1 MRTKASGAG
10 RNVEALLAVDFFVS
24 DLEDFVVFGE
34 EDFLVVDFLAVEV
47 ASGLAESGVGL
58 AKANL
63 PLRPT
68 EASMVRITGGR

>member
-47 ASGLAESGVGL
+47 ASGLAESEVVVGL

-63 PLRPT
+63 PL
-68 EASMVRITGGR
+68 